1 MKLFIVTLF
10 RRPIYSR
17 AAAAARLREEITTHA
32 ARSNEKHVVFGVVVV
47 AANVAANVAVVD
59 DGGNADDALNYG
71 SGIGSSGNSK
81 TTKTTTKQY

>member
-1 MKLFIVTLF
+1 M
-10 RRPIYSR
+10 
-17 AAAAARLREEITTHA
+17 
-32 ARSNEKHVVFGVVVV
+32 VFGVVVV
-47 AANVAANVAVVD
+47 AANVAADVAVVD